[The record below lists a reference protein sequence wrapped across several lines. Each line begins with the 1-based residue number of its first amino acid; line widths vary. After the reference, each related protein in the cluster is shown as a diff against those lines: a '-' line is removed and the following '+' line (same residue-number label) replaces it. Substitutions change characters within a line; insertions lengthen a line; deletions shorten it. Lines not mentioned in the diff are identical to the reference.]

1 MVDSV
6 HSGYK
11 HAATTVTF
19 TTNLFDAMAVD
30 EWTAASDEIDNSSL
44 LYLYMDISVTLGSAI
59 FTGLPLSIYL
69 IPSIDDTLFGD
80 WRGAGGVGDEEV
92 NEQYFIGSV
101 TTSTDTAAQD
111 LLPIRNV
118 ACPPGK
124 FKLGIRNTTGVILGA
139 TNNMKFRRW
148 GYKSA

>member
-44 LYLYMDISVTLGSAI
+44 LYLFMDIHVTLGSAA
-59 FTGLPLSIYL
+59 FTGASLPIYL

-80 WRGAGGVGDEEV
+80 WRAAGATTDEEV
-92 NEQYFIGSV
+92 NESYFIGSV
-101 TTSTDTAAQD
+101 TTSTDTAAQE
-111 LLPIRNV
+111 LTLRNV

-124 FKLGIRNTTGVILGA
+124 FKLGIRNKTAVILGA
-139 TNNMKFRRW
+139 TNVMKFRRW